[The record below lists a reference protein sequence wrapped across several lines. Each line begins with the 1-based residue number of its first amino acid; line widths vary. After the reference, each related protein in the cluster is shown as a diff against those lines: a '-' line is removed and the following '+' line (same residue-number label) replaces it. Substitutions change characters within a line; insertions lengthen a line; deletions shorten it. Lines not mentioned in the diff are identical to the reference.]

1 MNKEAILALL
11 KKLEEKRTAKYD
23 AAMKAL
29 DEDNLEE
36 SRKLKET
43 VKEIDKEIAEA
54 RENLAEIEKEE
65 KRSAAQTQEPKS
77 EPELR
82 AAAPSRAVVAPK
94 SDLSAE
100 VRAFKNYLENRA
112 EGDIAGGSLKTDSG
126 FVVIPEEIVN
136 TILKLKESEYNLDQ
150 YVTVRDVPN
159 GSGKFPVVRQSAV
172 AALPEVA
179 ELAENPELAVRPFF
193 MLNYD
198 IRTYRGYFLIS
209 KEAIQD
215 SVVNVIAELQQWMA
229 RTIAATRNSAILGL
243 IRNGGPGED
252 GESTMFTRVDATGI
266 DGLKDAV
273 NLNVLPNYENNVA
286 IMSQTAFAEIDKLK
300 DGNGNYLLQPDI
312 KEPSAYRLLGA
323 RVEVLPDEMLPA
335 EKAGSHQILLGNL
348 KDGIILF
355 NRLQYQAQWTDYM
368 HFGEALMVAVRQ
380 DARIID
386 KKAVV
391 VVNFTP
397 AGASEPEGV

>member
-1 MNKEAILALL
+1 MTIEQIKAQL
-11 KKLEEKRTAKYD
+11 KALEEKRKAKFD

-29 DEDNLEE
+29 DEDKLEE
-36 SRKLKET
+36 SRKLKDT
-43 VKEIDKEIAEA
+43 VKALDE
-54 RENLAEIEKEE
+54 EIEETRSALAKEE
-65 KRSAAQTQEPKS
+65 QRAADKAKEPKQEPAQTQQRS
-77 EPELR
+77 QV
-82 AAAPSRAVVAPK
+82 PSRAVVGAPVA
-94 SDLSAE
+94 DLSKE

-112 EGDIAGGSLKTDSG
+112 EATIQGGSLTTDSG

-136 TILKLKESEYNLDQ
+136 NILKLKEREYNLDQ

-159 GSGKFPVVRQSAV
+159 GSGKFPVVRQSSV

-193 MLNYD
+193 MINYD
-198 IRTYRGYFLIS
+198 IKTYRGYFLIS

-215 SVVNVIAELQQWMA
+215 SVVNVIGELQQWMA
-229 RTIAATRNSAILGL
+229 RTIAATRNAAILNL
-243 IRNGGPGED
+243 VQNGGPGED
-252 GESTMFTRVDATGI
+252 GESTAFARVDATGI

-273 NLNVLPNYENNVA
+273 NLNILPNYENNVA
-286 IMSQTAFAEIDKLK
+286 IMSQSAFAELDKLK
-300 DGNGNYLLQPDI
+300 DGNGNYLIQSDV
-312 KEPSAYRLLGA
+312 KEASARRLLGA

-335 EKAGSHQILLGNL
+335 NAGAHQILLGNL
-348 KDGIILF
+348 KDAIVLF

-386 KKAVV
+386 KSAVV

-397 AGASEPEGV
+397 GTDAGDGA